1 MVLEVRVVAVFGGEA
16 TGTMHVGA
24 GFGGANNVLFLLLG
38 VFYMDAGYMGAFVVL
53 KCIKLYSYSCTF
65 LYDIFF

>member
-1 MVLEVRVVAVFGGEA
+1 MVLEVRIVVVFGGEV
-16 TGTMHVGA
+16 TGTMHEGA
-24 GFGGANNVLFLLLG
+24 GFGGLTMFCFCG
-38 VFYMDAGYMGAFVVL
+38 VFYMDAGYTGAFVLL